1 MRQDFCARVFHAY
14 AGNYMGDYDKIIVA
28 EVVPILK
35 ETDFVYG
42 LSSESVGSCL
52 LGMASSDWNLQEG
65 RSVVSKLQAVEY
77 VCDVLLSKVSKMGM
91 LFFVVG
97 SEDLNIMIMSQYAL
111 TSDGGLFVI
120 SVFGFKDM
128 MVSTLDCSGLFGENF
143 ARLTFYEDT
152 DDDRV
157 FQILDT
163 IAHAFLR
170 RSLIC
175 VDVADL
181 KCVMGGRLSVGIR
194 FDSRLKYA
202 TSSFDSFVLKY
213 EDLIRQ
219 TTGLFVF
226 LVFDK
231 NVEFGIDFIDSIVER
246 LKSFVNPNAAMFFS
260 IDYMREQVDEFS
272 CVMVVNV

>member
-1 MRQDFCARVFHAY
+1 VRQDFYARVFHAC

-28 EVVPILK
+28 EVVPILE
-35 ETDFVYG
+35 ETDVAYD
-42 LSSESVGSCL
+42 LSPEGVGSCL
-52 LGMASSDWNLQEG
+52 LGMASSDWNVQEC

-77 VCDVLLSKVSKMGM
+77 VNDVLLLKVSKMSM

-97 SEDLNIMIMSQYAL
+97 SEDLNRMIMSQYAL

-120 SVFGFKDM
+120 SVFVFKDM
-128 MVSTLDCSGLFGENF
+128 TVSALGCSGMFGEDF
-143 ARLTFYEDT
+143 AGLTFYDDT
-152 DDDRV
+152 DNDKVSR
-157 FQILDT
+157 ILDT

-175 VDVADL
+175 VDAADL
-181 KCVMGGRLSVGIR
+181 KCVMAGKLSVGVR
-194 FDSRLKYA
+194 FDSRLKNA

-246 LKSFVNPNAAMFFS
+246 LRRFVNPNAAMFFS
-260 IDYMREQVDEFS
+260 VDYMREQVDEFS